1 MDIKPLDKT
10 VDKWRGRAEVSAP
23 AFEDGVRNPRRSWAR
38 TTMDAFESYKAG
50 VQASIVAGSFKRGV
64 HRAGDSKWQERTITL
79 GVRRWPEGIA
89 ASGPA
94 YSEGFGPY
102 HNALA
107 ALTLP
112 PRYAR
117 GDPRNLE
124 RVKVIAEALHK
135 LKMSPTRGRA

>member
-10 VDKWRGRAEVSAP
+10 TDKWRGRSQVSAP
-23 AFEDGVRNPRRSWAR
+23 AYEDGVRNPRTSWAR
-38 TTMDAFESYKAG
+38 AAMAAFENYKAG
-50 VQASIVAGSFKRGV
+50 ITASITAGSYKRGV
-64 HRAGDSKWQERTITL
+64 HKAGDSKWQERAITL
-79 GVRRWPEGIA
+79 GVRRWPEGIE

-94 YSEGFGPY
+94 YSEGFAPY
-102 HNALA
+102 HSALA

-124 RVKVIAEALHK
+124 RVKVIAETLHK
-135 LKMSPTRGRA
+135 LKTGPTRARS